1 MQSRNDTAGLFGFSF
16 QANAGIIIMLKNIE
30 RLDSIRLEGAAED
43 IELKLSD
50 GLVICAQAKAVE
62 QPYTNFQNVKSK
74 FYQAIKS
81 LSGASKKYGKA
92 IEKLIYVTNSPDP
105 LHGEGLKPL
114 IDNDTYLGFNDLPVG
129 TQGFILKKIEEKGRD
144 IPPEKLHIY
153 VIPFATDDLQQRF
166 KYVREAVNDFV
177 GSLISNAPLAFGA
190 KLMKR
195 WQNDLFNSGT
205 IKDTSV
211 SYKKKE
217 IIWPLI
223 NLRTEPDYSGEFYS
237 QFDEAVLE
245 EVKEIYDE
253 VMSSFCNRWEYVNKI
268 LFAYC
273 SFNMKGSPRER
284 MQAFIEKE
292 WTHYTQEFADLE
304 SNTEVLNALT
314 KIVLYNV
321 LLRRIVIDEI
331 KKKIKL

>member
-62 QPYTNFQNVKSK
+62 QPYTNFKNVKSK
-74 FYQAIKS
+74 FYHAIDS
-81 LSGASKKYGKA
+81 LSDASKKYGKG

-105 LHGEGLKPL
+105 LHGEGLKQL
-114 IDNDTYLGFNDLPVG
+114 IDNDTYLGFNDLPEE
-129 TQGFILKKIEEKGRD
+129 TQNFILNKIKEQEAD
-144 IPPEKLHIY
+144 VPPEKLYIY

-166 KYVREAVNDFV
+166 KYVREAVNNFV
-177 GSLISNAPLAFGA
+177 GSLISHAPLAFGVR
-190 KLMKR
+190 LMER

-237 QFDEAVLE
+237 QFDESVLE

-253 VMSSFCNRWEYVNKI
+253 VMGSFCNRWEYVNKI
-268 LFAYC
+268 LFTYC
-273 SFNMKGSPRER
+273 SFNSKGSPRER
-284 MQAFIEKE
+284 MHAFIEKE
-292 WTHYTQEFADLE
+292 WSHYTQEFADFE
-304 SNTEVLNALT
+304 SNVEILNALT

-321 LLRRIVIDEI
+321 LLRRTVIEEI